1 MRPLLASLCCALAC
15 VMLALSPERAA
26 AQTSAPV
33 KVNKCLPMG
42 PKTTVHYSG
51 YTPAYYPAGPYY
63 WRDPYGYRYRQ
74 YPVSASAHT
83 SNPTLDIDYV
93 NVTQSALAQIEFG
106 LVAKG
111 VLVAEVRDV
120 GTFSPGA
127 EIKHSFGLSP
137 NVFPLGTGL
146 SQCVPLHATYKN
158 GTTWENPHLPNPNHS
173 IYH

>member
-1 MRPLLASLCCALAC
+1 MRLFLCFSLALG
-15 VMLALSPERAA
+15 MLALSSEQAT
-26 AQTSAPV
+26 AQTTAPV
-33 KVNKCLPMG
+33 KVSKCLPIG

-51 YTPAYYPAGPYY
+51 YTPAYYPSGSYY

-74 YPVSASAHT
+74 YPVSANTHT
-83 SNPTLDIDYV
+83 TNPTLDIDYV
-93 NVTQSALAQIEFG
+93 NVTHNPIAQIEFG

-111 VLVAEVRDV
+111 LLVAEVRDA

-146 SQCVPLHATYKN
+146 AQCVPLRATYKD
-158 GTTWENPHLPNPNHS
+158 GTTWENPHLPSPNKS